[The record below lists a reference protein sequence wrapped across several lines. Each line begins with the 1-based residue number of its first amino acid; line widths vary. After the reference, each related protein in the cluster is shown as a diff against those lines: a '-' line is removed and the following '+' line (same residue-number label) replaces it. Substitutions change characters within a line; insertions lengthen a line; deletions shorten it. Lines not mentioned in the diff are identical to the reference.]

1 MTDKQK
7 LLSLFANC
15 DDLVTV
21 SAGSAEVCYI
31 KSVCDTIYIARQIVR
46 PLSSG
51 VINLP
56 VAAIKELTEV
66 QEMSDAMVRGNAIV
80 FRGKKVFCVPAVREA
95 SRSVG
100 AAESDITVKGP
111 KAAFTEDVDTNLSLL
126 RRYIRTDRL
135 KSIAFD
141 IGEQTRTRVLL
152 CYVEGRVN
160 KKVLKM
166 LTDKLGTISP
176 TVIIDSGS
184 LAPLLTGKSGYPF
197 LSLLGSSEKVDKVA
211 SKMIAGRVAIICDGS
226 PFVLTAPYVFAETLQ
241 SAEDYLR
248 SKWYA
253 TFIRLLRFVSL
264 LVSFLLP
271 ACYLCFKAGGDTF
284 VDLLTTLLI
293 FEILR
298 EVGVR
303 MPRTVGDAVGIVGS
317 LIIGDA
323 AVKAGLITDESI
335 IVMALSAVCAFI
347 VPAYMYSVTL
357 LRIIFVAIAAL
368 LKTNGVILGVSLLLG
383 LMCGT
388 ESFGCPYMS
397 PVAPI
402 DAKGLL
408 DFILTVPSKVLG
420 RREKL

>member
-1 MTDKQK
+1 MTEKQQ
-7 LLSLFANC
+7 LLSLFADC

-31 KSVCDTIYIARQIVR
+31 KSVCDTVYIARQIVC

-66 QEMSDAMVRGNAIV
+66 QDMSDAMVRGSAII
-80 FRGKKVFCVPAVREA
+80 FRGKRIFCVPAVREA

-135 KSIAFD
+135 KTVAFD
-141 IGEQTRTRVLL
+141 IGEETKTRVLL
-152 CYVEGRVN
+152 CYVEGRAN
-160 KKVLKM
+160 KKVLEM
-166 LTDKLGTISP
+166 LIDKLRTISP
-176 TVIIDSGS
+176 TVMIDSGS

-197 LSLLGSSEKVDKVA
+197 FSLLGSSEKVDKVA
-211 SKMIAGRVAIICDGS
+211 SKLVAGRVAVICDGS

-347 VPAYMYSVTL
+347 VPSYMYSVTL
-357 LRIIFVAIAAL
+357 LRIMFVAIAAL
-368 LKTNGVILGVSLLLG
+368 LGANGVILGVSLLLG
-383 LMCGT
+383 LMCGA
-388 ESFGCPYMS
+388 ESFGAPYML

-402 DAKGLL
+402 DGKGLI

-420 RREKL
+420 RKEKL